1 MKFEK
6 TNATNNEDINI
17 ARRAATG
24 DAEAQRRVG
33 EIAQPM
39 IHYQTG
45 RFCPRFCH
53 DNRHR
58 YQCTLPDAAPPRGN
72 DRALCEWGNASYGWM
87 LDDLTRPQR
96 LQHFEGRNGAS
107 LSAYL
112 FQIANSLPFYE
123 RWKDWRLGRR
133 THVPTYIQD
142 LSPDA
147 ALVFHRL
154 RNGDNIALIAQR
166 LSQPEDTVDRLVQDI
181 IIELTRRQR
190 LHLLNPP
197 KEISLSGLGT
207 TDDGDDSEQTQGDLA
222 CEDLAPEEIDA
233 RAKLQQAWQ
242 QLNTTEQFVLEAM
255 LIDEQDADDVLTA
268 LKRLNIALSPRV
280 PAQQTD
286 RQQLYYF
293 RRKTQVRLARLS
305 GLLD

>member
-1 MKFEK
+1 MKTEK
-6 TNATNNEDINI
+6 TDTTNNEDINV

-24 DAEAQRRVG
+24 EAEAQRRVS

-53 DNRHR
+53 DNRRR
-58 YQCTLPDAAPPRGN
+58 YQCTLPDAVIPRGS

-96 LQHFEGRNGAS
+96 LQHFEGRDGAS
-107 LSAYL
+107 LNTYL

-133 THVPTYIQD
+133 THVPTYIQH
-142 LSPDA
+142 LAPEA

-166 LSQPEDTVDRLVQDI
+166 LAMSEDAADQLVQNI

-197 KEISLSGLGT
+197 KEVSLSGLST
-207 TDDGDDSEQTQGDLA
+207 TGNEEDSEQIQSDLA
-222 CEDLAPEEIDA
+222 CEDLTPEEIDA
-233 RAKLQQAWQ
+233 RTKLQQAWQ
-242 QLNTTEQFVLEAM
+242 QLNATEQFVLEAM

-268 LKRLNIALSPRV
+268 LKRLDIALSPRV

-293 RRKTQVRLARLS
+293 RRKAQVRLARLS
-305 GLLD
+305 GLVE

>member
-6 TNATNNEDINI
+6 TNATNSEDINI
-17 ARRAATG
+17 ARRAAAG
-24 DAEAQRRVG
+24 EAEAQRRVG

-58 YQCTLPDAAPPRGN
+58 YQCTLPDAAIPRGN

-181 IIELTRRQR
+181 IIELTHRQR

-207 TDDGDDSEQTQGDLA
+207 TDDGNDSEQIQGDLA

-242 QLNTTEQFVLEAM
+242 QLNATEQFVLEAM

>member
-1 MKFEK
+1 MKPEK
-6 TNATNNEDINI
+6 TDTTNNEDINI
-17 ARRAATG
+17 ARRAAMG
-24 DAEAQRRVG
+24 EAEAQRRVG
-33 EIAQPM
+33 KIAQPM

-45 RFCPRFCH
+45 CFCPRFCH
-53 DNRHR
+53 DNRRR
-58 YQCTLPDAAPPRGN
+58 YQCTLPDATIPRGS

-107 LSAYL
+107 LNTYL

-133 THVPTYIQD
+133 THVPTYVQD
-142 LSPDA
+142 LAPEA

-166 LSQPEDTVDRLVQDI
+166 LTMSEDAADQLVQNI

-197 KEISLSGLGT
+197 KEVSLSGLGT
-207 TDDGDDSEQTQGDLA
+207 TDNEEDGEQAQGDLA
-222 CEDLAPEEIDA
+222 CEDLAPEELDA
-233 RAKLQQAWQ
+233 RAKLQQAWR
-242 QLNTTEQFVLEAM
+242 QLNATEQFVLEAM
-255 LIDEQDADDVLTA
+255 LIDEQDADDVLSA
-268 LKRLNIALSPRV
+268 LKRLDIALSPRV

-293 RRKTQVRLARLS
+293 RRKAQVRLARLS
-305 GLLD
+305 GLLE

>member
-305 GLLD
+305 GLLE